1 MKTLLRSILV
11 ASLLLTSAGGV
22 GAQDGATRAEFECLK
37 LANSSAVAVPGVPD
51 RFPAFHHV
59 WSTSMSYGNFNS
71 NGLKLVYETQGEGSE
86 TIIVVHGGVGMPHDY
101 YHPMLT
107 NLSRYAKIVFFDRR
121 ADMLSTGNGHATA
134 SIDEQAE
141 DIDALRK
148 ELGLNKVT
156 VLGHSFGST
165 IAMNY
170 ALKHPENVKR
180 LILVSASAVVE
191 DPRESEKRL
200 VATLSPSDLAVYRSG
215 EGGEGG
221 LDPCQRVRK
230 RYGVLYPRYFY
241 KMVPYEF
248 DRGVYTVY
256 FDSLAKKLALSTR
269 SRGLDLR
276 SRLGEL
282 ETPVLI
288 FAGKHDL
295 VTPVNQAKLLAD
307 GLPNARLVVMNQSA
321 HFPIFEENY
330 LFTTWVRMFMI
341 RTNRAVDDRML
352 PAVGVAAAAGK

>member
-1 MKTLLRSILV
+1 MKNLLRSILV
-11 ASLLLTSAGGV
+11 ASLLLASAGGV

-37 LANSSAVAVPGVPD
+37 LANSSAVAVPGEPD
-51 RFPAFHHV
+51 RWPTFHHV

-86 TIIVVHGGVGMPHDY
+86 TIIVVHGGIGMPHDY

-107 NLSRYAKIVFFDRR
+107 NLSRYAKLVFFDRR
-121 ADMLSTGNGHATA
+121 ADMLATGNGHEMA
-134 SIDEQAE
+134 SLDEQAD
-141 DIDALRK
+141 DIDALRQ
-148 ELGLNKVT
+148 ELGLNRVT
-156 VLGHSFGST
+156 VLGHSFGGA

-170 ALKHPENVKR
+170 ALRHPDNVKR

-200 VATLSPSDLAVYRSG
+200 VQTLTPAELAVYRSG

-230 RYGVLYPRYFY
+230 RYGVLYPHYFH

-256 FDSLAKKLALSTR
+256 FDALAKKLALSTR

-282 ETPVLI
+282 TAPVII

-295 VTPVNQAKLLAD
+295 VTPLSQAKVLAE
-307 GLPNARLVVMNQSA
+307 GLPNARLVVMAQSA
-321 HFPIFEENY
+321 HFPVFEENF
-330 LFTTWVRMFMI
+330 LFTAWVRQFI
-341 RTNRAVDDRML
+341 IQTNRAVDDRMV
-352 PAVGVAAAAGK
+352 PRVGVTAAAGK